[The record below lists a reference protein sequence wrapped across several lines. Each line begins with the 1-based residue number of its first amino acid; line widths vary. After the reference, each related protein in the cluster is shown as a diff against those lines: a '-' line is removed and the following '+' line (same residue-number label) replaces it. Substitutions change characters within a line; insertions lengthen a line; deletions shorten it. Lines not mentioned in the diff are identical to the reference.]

1 MILNQS
7 LMFSLVLK
15 VNALF
20 DLKAVTLFKYS
31 LIYIQHHF
39 NIFIYCYVCLK
50 IQLYTSFQK
59 RNIDIC

>member
-20 DLKAVTLFKYS
+20 DLKAVALFKYS

-50 IQLYTSFQK
+50 TQLYTSFQK